1 MLKFTTMQLI
11 GNEDVKGM
19 ISVVCQH
26 EILSCIELY
35 ANIQLHTSFFT
46 QFLFAQFSTNLL
58 GSQTFDVNEDQ
69 LQPYLS
75 APIVEPD
82 LPNKELNC
90 FSEDEHEV
98 QHNQPQEDHEEELS
112 LFHQQQLYHHHI
124 TYHHTCIILKIL
136 NTTIALITKKTN
148 IQWAFS
154 LKGCISNKTRSTTCF
169 ATVSHE
175 QRR

>member
-1 MLKFTTMQLI
+1 MTSLEKKNSSKASTSTTRPMGRGMLKFTTMQLI
-11 GNEDVKGM
+11 GNEDVK
-19 ISVVCQH
+19 
-26 EILSCIELY
+26 
-35 ANIQLHTSFFT
+35 
-46 QFLFAQFSTNLL
+46 

-112 LFHQQQLYHHHI
+112 LFHQ
-124 TYHHTCIILKIL
+124 
-136 NTTIALITKKTN
+136 
-148 IQWAFS
+148 
-154 LKGCISNKTRSTTCF
+154 
-169 ATVSHE
+169 
-175 QRR
+175 